1 MNEAAFPSVVPDVE
15 QEFSAVLGLTKREF
29 FAALAMAG
37 LLANQGDYEL
47 ADATQCAVKAA
58 DKLINELKGSAA
70 Q

>member
-1 MNEAAFPSVVPDVE
+1 MNEPAFPSVVPDVE

-47 ADATQCAVKAA
+47 SEAAQCAVGAA
-58 DKLINELKGSAA
+58 DKLIKELNASAA